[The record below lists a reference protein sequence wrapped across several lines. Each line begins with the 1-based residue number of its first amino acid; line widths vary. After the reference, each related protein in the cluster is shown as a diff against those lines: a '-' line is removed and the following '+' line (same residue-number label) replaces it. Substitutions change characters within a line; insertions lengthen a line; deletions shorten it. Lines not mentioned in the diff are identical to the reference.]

1 MARKLS
7 SFPIICTDSFAK
19 TVAFYEDMF
28 DFVPAYETESFVH
41 LVHREFPNVAL
52 GIMDIMH
59 SDMPERI
66 KTGNAQGVILAFMT
80 SRFEE
85 TYNELYYEGVEVLT
99 KPHDVDQG
107 YRSFLVAD
115 PYNKVVIDVITAEP
129 VRSVAPSPEGFEEGF
144 ETECCNGCEC
154 TAA

>member
-1 MARKLS
+1 MASKLT
-7 SFPIICTDSFAK
+7 SFPIICTESFAK

-28 DFVPAYETESFVH
+28 DFVPAYETATFVH

-52 GIMDIMH
+52 GIMDVVNH
-59 SDMPERI
+59 ADLPEQLR
-66 KTGNAQGVILAFMT
+66 GADSQGMMLAFMT

-85 TYNELYYEGVEVLT
+85 TYNELYYEGVEVLK
-99 KPHDVDQG
+99 KPTEVDLG
-107 YRSFLVAD
+107 YRSFLIAD

-129 VRSVAPSPEGFEEGF
+129 ARVIEPLPEALESQ
-144 ETECCNGCEC
+144 CCNECEC

>member
-1 MARKLS
+1 MERKLS
-7 SFPIICTDSFAK
+7 SFPIICTDAFAK

-28 DFVPAYETESFVH
+28 DFVPVYETDTFVH

-52 GIMDIMH
+52 GIIDIMK
-59 SDMPERI
+59 SDLPDQV
-66 KTGNAQGVILAFMT
+66 KNGNSQGVILAFMT

-85 TYNELYYEGVEVLT
+85 TYNELYYEGVEVLK
-99 KPHDVDQG
+99 KPYDVDLG

-129 VRSVAPSPEGFEEGF
+129 VRSADPTPEYESESC
-144 ETECCNGCEC
+144 TKCEC
-154 TAA
+154 SAA

>member
-28 DFVPAYETESFVH
+28 DFVPAYETDTFVH

-52 GIMDIMH
+52 GIMANDH
-59 SDMPERI
+59 SELPDRI
-66 KTGNAQGVILAFMT
+66 KNGNAQGVILAFMT

-85 TYNELYYEGVEVLT
+85 TYNELYYEGVEVLK
-99 KPHDVDQG
+99 KPYDVDRG
-107 YRSFLVAD
+107 HRSFMIAD

-129 VRSVAPSPEGFEEGF
+129 VRSAEPLPEGFES
-144 ETECCNGCEC
+144 TCCKECEC

>member
-1 MARKLS
+1 MERKLS
-7 SFPIICTDSFAK
+7 SFPIICTDAFAK

-28 DFVPAYETESFVH
+28 DFVPAYETDTFVH

-52 GIMDIMH
+52 GIIDIMK
-59 SDMPERI
+59 SDLPDQV
-66 KTGNAQGVILAFMT
+66 KNGNSQGVILAFMT

-85 TYNELYYEGVEVLT
+85 TYNELYYEGVEVLK
-99 KPHDVDQG
+99 KPYDVDLG
-107 YRSFLVAD
+107 YRSFLVAN

-129 VRSVAPSPEGFEEGF
+129 VRSADPVPEKYESESC
-144 ETECCNGCEC
+144 TKCEC

>member
-1 MARKLS
+1 MERKLS

-28 DFVPAYETESFVH
+28 DFVPAYETDTFVH

-52 GIMDIMH
+52 GIIDIMK
-59 SDMPERI
+59 SDLPDQV
-66 KTGNAQGVILAFMT
+66 KNGNSQGVILAFMT

-85 TYNELYYEGVEVLT
+85 TYNELYYEGVEVIK
-99 KPHDVDQG
+99 KPYDVDLG

-129 VRSVAPSPEGFEEGF
+129 VLSVEPVPESYDS
-144 ETECCNGCEC
+144 ECCEKCEC
-154 TAA
+154 NAA

>member
-1 MARKLS
+1 MANKLS

-28 DFVPAYETESFVH
+28 DFVPAYETDTFVH
-41 LVHREFPNVAL
+41 LVHREFPNVSL
-52 GIMDIMH
+52 GIIDIMK
-59 SDMPERI
+59 SDMPDQV
-66 KTGNAQGVILAFMT
+66 KNGNSQGVILAFMT
-80 SRFEE
+80 SRFDE
-85 TYNELYYEGVEVLT
+85 TYNELYYEGVEVLK
-99 KPHDVDQG
+99 KPHDVDLG

-129 VRSVAPSPEGFEEGF
+129 VRSVDPVPD
-144 ETECCNGCEC
+144 ECCKECEC

>member
-1 MARKLS
+1 MERKMS

-28 DFVPAYETESFVH
+28 DFMPVYETGTFVH
-41 LVHREFPNVAL
+41 LVRREFPNVAL
-52 GIMDIMH
+52 GVLDIMK
-59 SDMPERI
+59 SDMPDRV
-66 KTGNAQGVILAFMT
+66 KNGNAQGVILAFMT

-85 TYNELYYEGVEVLT
+85 TYNNLYYEGVEVLR
-99 KPHDVDQG
+99 KPYDVDLG

-129 VRSVAPSPEGFEEGF
+129 VRSVDPVPAEGCNPE
-144 ETECCNGCEC
+144 CEC